1 MNSTLSIS
9 TDSIQFNKQESGQ
22 TTIHMVSP
30 DGLSLS
36 IANPVSL
43 NGDVSLSAD
52 VSAPQIQTNDVQA
65 YGAVADVNLTLNSK
79 GAGDVEIVSNT
90 GDILLTG
97 NTIVDPAN
105 TLTAT
110 SANINTIQAFAGGVD
125 EDIEILS
132 KGAGEIHLTGNVE
145 LQGTGTITATSG
157 VLTNLISPSTAGPF
171 FAIPTYADNAG
182 CEAVLTTV
190 SQGVRWFNTATGK
203 ICFSYNNGG
212 AFIHDPS
219 A

>member
-22 TTIHMVSP
+22 TTIHIVSP
-30 DGLSLS
+30 DSLILSLET
-36 IANPVSL
+36 PVSISSAITTSSTL
-43 NGDVSLSAD
+43 TLPEVLSN
-52 VSAPQIQTNDVQA
+52 SVQA
-65 YGAVADVNLTLNSK
+65 YGTLADVNLTLSSK
-79 GAGDVEIVSNT
+79 GAGDVEIDSNT
-90 GDILLTG
+90 GGILLTG
-97 NTIVDPAN
+97 DVVVDPAN
-105 TLTAT
+105 SLTAT
-110 SANINTIQAFAGGVD
+110 TSNINSIQAFAAGAD
-125 EDIEILS
+125 EDVEILS
-132 KGAGEIHLTGNVE
+132 KGAGTINLTGNVE
-145 LQGTGTITATSG
+145 LQGTATITATSG

-171 FAIPTYADNAG
+171 FAVPTYADNAG
-182 CEAVLTTV
+182 CEAVLATI